1 MPWMQRS
8 LKHILETLKG
18 HKNMLKHFF
27 LNNLIT
33 VNKSC
38 NTSLTV
44 IVKLIFVLDILLEN

>member
-1 MPWMQRS
+1 
-8 LKHILETLKG
+8 
-18 HKNMLKHFF
+18 MLKHFF

-38 NTSLTV
+38 NMSLTV